1 MTDKQRIKD
10 INENGNFNLTKV
22 ETDGNRFNSFKSD
35 EYSLILHFTEKEI
48 YFRSNKKRK
57 QLEEIAE
64 DIINTE
70 KGIIFC
76 FK

>member
-1 MTDKQRIKD
+1 MKTNERIKD
-10 INENGNFNLTKV
+10 INENGNFDLNEVKH
-22 ETDGNRFNSFKSD
+22 DKNQFNSFTSI
-35 EYSLILHFTEKEI
+35 EYYLIFHFTNEEI
-48 YFRSNKKRK
+48 YFTPDEKREHM
-57 QLEEIAE
+57 EEVAE